1 MSFEDAVPFD
11 EKSFSIFSHRPT
23 MLLWFSRVTTALAY
37 QMQAVAVGWQ
47 IYNLTSSPF
56 MLGMVGLMM
65 FLPGIL
71 LVLVTGQVADRFNR
85 SVVIRVA
92 QGFMATSV
100 GVLAVATFMG
110 TATTP
115 LILACVFVIGAGRAF
130 ESTIMQA
137 MPPTVVPL
145 SVLPRAIAGLSA
157 AYQAATVI
165 GPTIGGLLLILGIGY
180 VYAACFLLFIA
191 SGTFIWLLRVKPGAP
206 SREPVSIKT
215 LFAGIHFV
223 AKNPIVLGAMS
234 LDMFAV
240 IFGGATALLPIFA
253 RDIFHVDEWG
263 FGLMRAM
270 PAVGAL
276 TVSFLLAHFPIRRHL
291 GRIMFTGVAS
301 FGLSTIVF
309 GLSTYFPLSLVALFF
324 IGASDMLS
332 VVVRQPLIQIETP
345 DAMRGRV
352 SAVNS
357 LFIGTS
363 NQIGEFESGVTAAWF
378 GTVPSVL
385 IGGLGTI
392 LIVAAWIKIFPTLFN
407 VHTFEERYRKES

>member
-1 MSFEDAVPFD
+1 MSVEEAVPFD
-11 EKSFSIFSHRPT
+11 EKSFSIFGHRPT
-23 MLLWFSRVTTALAY
+23 ALLWLARVTTALAY

-47 IYNLTSSPF
+47 IYELTSSPF

-65 FLPGIL
+65 FFPGFL

-85 SVVIRVA
+85 SVVIRIA
-92 QGFMATSV
+92 QGFMAAAV
-100 GVLAVATFMG
+100 CVLAISTEAG
-110 TATTP
+110 TITTP
-115 LILACVFVIGAGRAF
+115 VILGCVFVVGAGRAF

-165 GPTIGGLLLILGIGY
+165 GPTVGGLLLILGIAY
-180 VYAACFLLFIA
+180 VYAACFILFIA
-191 SGTFIWLLRVKPGAP
+191 SGTFIWLIRLKPGAP
-206 SREPVSIKT
+206 SREPVSLRT

-223 AKNPIVLGAMS
+223 ATNPIVLGAMS

-263 FGLMRAM
+263 FGIMRAM

-276 TVSFLLAHFPIRRHL
+276 TVSFLLAHLPIRRHL

-301 FGLSTIVF
+301 FGVSTIVF
-309 GLSTYFPLSLVALFF
+309 GLSTSFPLSLVALFF

-345 DAMRGRV
+345 DPMRGRV

-363 NQIGEFESGVTAAWF
+363 NQIGEFESGVTAAWL
-378 GTVPSVL
+378 GTVPSVV
-385 IGGLGTI
+385 IGGLGTL
-392 LIVAAWIKIFPTLFN
+392 LIVAAWTRIFPSLFN
-407 VHTFEERYRKES
+407 IHTFEERHRKD